1 MPRVRLIGSLFIYV
15 LFCCRPLG
23 SQQLESRSSA
33 VPPVRAAPSR
43 QPRVERLPQRSPD
56 ADDEERRLARRWS
69 YHCNRPDLTLQDRA
83 KMQSVP
89 ELKVGQCG
97 AKFGQCGAPKAIL
110 EALHPKISF
119 GGQMPK
125 KSLGCAM
132 LF

>member
-1 MPRVRLIGSLFIYV
+1 M
-15 LFCCRPLG
+15 
-23 SQQLESRSSA
+23 
-33 VPPVRAAPSR
+33 PPVRAAPSR

-97 AKFGQCGAPKAIL
+97 AKFGQCGAPKAPKAIL
-110 EALHPKISF
+110 EAPPDHPKISF
-119 GGQMPK
+119 GGQRPK
-125 KSLGCAM
+125 KPHRMCQPLIMESKSAI
-132 LF
+132 LFLVHTF